1 MADTTFNIR
10 ITAVDKATQVINR
23 VNDRI
28 GKAFRP
34 YEQAKRSAGAFFDAL
49 GKNDLVAKPLWALEK
64 IGAGVTNLGASFG
77 IAESSV
83 LGGTARIA
91 SSLGMVGGPFGAFA
105 AGTVVVG
112 GAAAAVGVKMGQLGF
127 DIERTARSL
136 GMSTERLQEYRGA
149 AKLAGLST
157 EAMDSSLGSLAATLT
172 DAAAGRNPQAQAL
185 LDQFGISVKKTKDGA
200 VDVDDA
206 LRRIADSVSRLK
218 DPNMQRKAVDILGL
232 QDTLTLLRE
241 GEGAMVSLMGK
252 ARQLGYV
259 MGDELVKQNKKQA
272 DSWNET
278 KTAVD
283 SIGISLG
290 NIIAKY
296 VQLDRVA
303 EQADKWAQSVARAD
317 EKKKVENAKVEK
329 DAKTFPGARPSNAV
343 GSALYSWFTTFW
355 GAPTRSP
362 SFRIATGKVTEPGE
376 VPAEAATRVP
386 GPRGATGSIF
396 QPEAQPSRSALQPGA
411 QLTASGAGAG
421 RGFIQPRGIRNNNP
435 GNLNY
440 AGQAGATKEGGPGGR
455 FATFE
460 TPELGITA
468 MAKNLMAYQDKYA
481 INTVSKIV
489 SRWAPASDGN
499 NVAAYV
505 AAVSKQTGFKPDESL
520 DLKDPKVLAPLIS
533 AITKHEN
540 GQNPYSPE
548 TIAKAI
554 ADALST
560 TRGSNDGS
568 SKEPIRL
575 VFEGLPRG
583 MTVKAVRGLGQS
595 PVGMSMLPGGQS

>member
-34 YEQAKRSAGAFFDAL
+34 YEQAKRSAGAFFDAI

-105 AGTVVVG
+105 AGAVVAG

-206 LRRIADSVSRLK
+206 LRRIANSVSRLK

-259 MGDELVKQNKKQA
+259 MGDEVVKQNKKQA

-278 KTAVD
+278 KTAID

-303 EQADKWAQSVARAD
+303 EQADKWAQSVAKSD
-317 EKKKVENAKVEK
+317 EKKKVETAKLEK
-329 DAKTFPGARPSNAV
+329 EAKLLPGARPTNAV
-343 GSALYSWFTTFW
+343 GGALYDWFTTFW
-355 GAPTRSP
+355 GAPNRSA
-362 SFRIATGKVTEPGE
+362 SARIATGKITEPGSA
-376 VPAEAATRVP
+376 PAAAPAP
-386 GPRGATGSIF
+386 GGGVVGAES
-396 QPEAQPSRSALQPGA
+396 P
-411 QLTASGAGAG
+411 AGAG

-560 TRGSNDGS
+560 TRSSNDGS

>member
-1 MADTTFNIR
+1 MADTKFNIQ

-28 GKAFRP
+28 SKIFRP
-34 YEQAKRSAGAFFDAL
+34 YEQAKRSAGSFFAAL

-64 IGAGVTNLGASFG
+64 IGAGVTNLGTSFG

-105 AGTVVVG
+105 AGTVVAG
-112 GAAAAVGVKMGQLGF
+112 GAAAAVGVKMGQLGL

-206 LRRIADSVSRLK
+206 LRRIANSVGRLK

-303 EQADKWAQSVARAD
+303 EQADKWAQSVAKSD
-317 EKKKVENAKVEK
+317 EKKKVETAKLEK
-329 DAKTFPGARPSNAV
+329 EAKLLPGARPTNAV
-343 GSALYSWFTTFW
+343 GGALYDWFTTFW
-355 GAPTRSP
+355 GAPTRSA
-362 SFRIATGKVTEPGE
+362 SARIATGKITEPGSA
-376 VPAEAATRVP
+376 PAAAP
-386 GPRGATGSIF
+386 AGGSGAGTES
-396 QPEAQPSRSALQPGA
+396 P
-411 QLTASGAGAG
+411 AGAG

-489 SRWAPASDGN
+489 SRWAPSSDGN
-499 NVAAYV
+499 NVPAYV
-505 AAVSKQTGFKPDESL
+505 AAVSKQTGFKPEESL

-548 TIAKAI
+548 MIAKAI

-560 TRGSNDGS
+560 TRSGSDSN

-595 PVGMSMLPGGQS
+595 PVGMSMMPGGQS

>member
-1 MADTTFNIR
+1 MADTKFNIQ

-28 GKAFRP
+28 GKIFRP
-34 YEQAKRSAGAFFDAL
+34 YEQAKRSAGSFFAAL
-49 GKNDLVAKPLWALEK
+49 GKNELVAKPLWALEK
-64 IGAGVTNLGASFG
+64 IGAGVTNLGTSFG

-105 AGTVVVG
+105 AGAVVAG
-112 GAAAAVGVKMGQLGF
+112 GAAAAVGVKLGQLGF

-206 LRRIADSVSRLK
+206 MRRIANSVGRLK
-218 DPNMQRKAVDILGL
+218 DPNMQRKAIDILGL
-232 QDTLTLLRE
+232 QDTIPLLRE

-259 MGDELVKQNKKQA
+259 MGDDLVKQNKKQA

-290 NIIAKY
+290 NVIAKY

-303 EQADKWAQSVARAD
+303 EQASKWAESAAKSD
-317 EKKKVENAKVEK
+317 EKKKVENAKIEQE
-329 DAKTFPGARPSNAV
+329 AKILPGARPTNV
-343 GSALYSWFTTFW
+343 IGGGLYDWFTTFW
-355 GAPTRSP
+355 GAPTRTASA
-362 SFRIATGKVTEPGE
+362 RIATGKITEPGSAP
-376 VPAEAATRVP
+376 PAEGGT
-386 GPRGATGSIF
+386 GAGTES
-396 QPEAQPSRSALQPGA
+396 P
-411 QLTASGAGAG
+411 AGAG

-440 AGQAGATKEGGPGGR
+440 AGQAGATKEGGPNGR

-499 NVAAYV
+499 NVSAYV
-505 AAVSKQTGFKPDESL
+505 AAVSKQTGFKPDEAL

-560 TRGSNDGS
+560 ARSGNDGG

>member
-23 VNDRI
+23 VNNRI

-206 LRRIADSVSRLK
+206 LRRIANSVSRLK

-303 EQADKWAQSVARAD
+303 EQADKWAQSVAKSD
-317 EKKKVENAKVEK
+317 EKKKVENAKVEQ
-329 DAKTFPGARPSNAV
+329 DAKTFPGARPSNVVA
-343 GSALYSWFTTFW
+343 GGLYDWFTTFW
-355 GAPTRSP
+355 GAPTRSA
-362 SFRIATGKVTEPGE
+362 SSRVATGKVTEAGSAPTAA
-376 VPAEAATRVP
+376 PAVGVDSA
-386 GPRGATGSIF
+386 GAES
-396 QPEAQPSRSALQPGA
+396 P
-411 QLTASGAGAG
+411 AGAG

-575 VFEGLPRG
+575 VFEGLPHG

>member
-1 MADTTFNIR
+1 
-10 ITAVDKATQVINR
+10 
-23 VNDRI
+23 
-28 GKAFRP
+28 
-34 YEQAKRSAGAFFDAL
+34 
-49 GKNDLVAKPLWALEK
+49 
-64 IGAGVTNLGASFG
+64 
-77 IAESSV
+77 
-83 LGGTARIA
+83 
-91 SSLGMVGGPFGAFA
+91 
-105 AGTVVVG
+105 
-112 GAAAAVGVKMGQLGF
+112 
-127 DIERTARSL
+127 
-136 GMSTERLQEYRGA
+136 MSTARLQEYRGA

-206 LRRIADSVSRLK
+206 MRRIANSVSRLK
-218 DPNMQRKAVDILGL
+218 DPNMQRKAIDILGL
-232 QDTLTLLRE
+232 QDTVPLLRE

-259 MGDELVKQNKKQA
+259 MGDEMVKQNKKQA

-290 NIIAKY
+290 NVIAKY

-303 EQADKWAQSVARAD
+303 EQASKWAEAAAKSD
-317 EKKKVENAKVEK
+317 EKKKVETAKIEQE
-329 DAKTFPGARPSNAV
+329 AKTFPGSRPTNV
-343 GSALYSWFTTFW
+343 IGGGLYDWFTTFW
-355 GAPTRSP
+355 GAPTRSA
-362 SFRIATGKVTEPGE
+362 SSRIATGKVTEPGSA
-376 VPAEAATRVP
+376 PAIVAP
-386 GPRGATGSIF
+386 
-396 QPEAQPSRSALQPGA
+396 
-411 QLTASGAGAG
+411 TAEGGAGAG

-440 AGQAGATKEGGPGGR
+440 AGQAGATKEGGPNGR

-489 SRWAPASDGN
+489 SRWAPTGDGN
-499 NVAAYV
+499 NVPAYV
-505 AAVSKQTGFKPDESL
+505 AAVSKQTGFKPDEAL

-548 TIAKAI
+548 MIAKAI
-554 ADALST
+554 ADALSS
-560 TRGSNDGS
+560 TRSNSDSS

-583 MTVKAVRGLGQS
+583 MSVKAVRGLGQS

>member
-1 MADTTFNIR
+1 MADSTFNIR

-34 YEQAKRSAGAFFDAL
+34 YEQAKRSAGSFFDAL

-105 AGTVVVG
+105 AGTVVAG

-206 LRRIADSVSRLK
+206 LRRIANSVSRLK

-232 QDTLTLLRE
+232 QDTLSLLRE

-259 MGDELVKQNKKQA
+259 MGDEVVKQNKKQA

-303 EQADKWAQSVARAD
+303 EQADKWAQSVAKSD
-317 EKKKVENAKVEK
+317 EKKKVDTTKAEQ
-329 DAKTFPGARPSNAV
+329 DAKTFPGARPSNVIA
-343 GSALYSWFTTFW
+343 GGLYDWFTTFW
-355 GAPTRSP
+355 GAPTRSANA
-362 SFRIATGKVTEPGE
+362 RIATGKITEPG
-376 VPAEAATRVP
+376 
-386 GPRGATGSIF
+386 GAT
-396 QPEAQPSRSALQPGA
+396 PGA
-411 QLTASGAGAG
+411 ASGAGSGGASVDAGAGSG

-440 AGQAGATKEGGPGGR
+440 AGQTGATKEGGPNGR

-460 TPELGITA
+460 TPELGIAA

-489 SRWAPASDGN
+489 SRWAPAGDNN
-499 NVAAYV
+499 NVPAYV
-505 AAVSKQTGFKPDESL
+505 AAVSKQTGYKPDEPL

-533 AITKHEN
+533 AITNHEN

-548 TIAKAI
+548 VIAKAI
-554 ADALST
+554 ADALSS
-560 TRGSNDGS
+560 TRSNSDS
-568 SKEPIRL
+568 NSKEPIRL

-583 MTVKAVRGLGQS
+583 ISVKAVRGLGQS